1 MDSQIDD
8 SLSRFVGLTRHELEL
23 VLEDDSRPAAELI
36 AAQLILKALSG
47 ESDGAMKLLVE
58 RVGGKAIQKQL
69 SITANAGSYAA
80 SKLAALLGGSSGRS
94 QLPSGE

>member
-8 SLSRFVGLTRHELEL
+8 ALRKLIGLTRHELEL
-23 VLEDDSRPAAELI
+23 VLEDDDRPVAELV
-36 AAQLILKALSG
+36 AAQLILKALDG

-69 SITANAGSYAA
+69 SITANAGSDAA
-80 SKLAALLGGSSGRS
+80 SKLAQLLGGCSNRA

>member
-8 SLSRFVGLTRHELEL
+8 ALRRLIGLTRHDLEL
-23 VLEDDSRPAAELI
+23 VLEDDDRPVAELV
-36 AAQLILKALSG
+36 AAQLILKALEG

-58 RVGGKAIQKQL
+58 RVGGKAVQKQL
-69 SITANAGSYAA
+69 SITAQAGSDAA
-80 SKLAALLGGSSGRS
+80 SRLAAMLGGGSNKS

>member
-8 SLSRFVGLTRHELEL
+8 ALSRFIGLTRHELEL
-23 VLEDDSRPAAELI
+23 IREDDNRPAAELV
-36 AAQLILKALSG
+36 AAQIILKALDG
-47 ESDGAMKLLVE
+47 ESDGTIKLLVE

-69 SITANAGSYAA
+69 SITAQAGSDAA
-80 SKLAALLGGSSGRS
+80 SKLASLLGGSSNRS

>member
-1 MDSQIDD
+1 MDSQIDEA
-8 SLSRFVGLTRHELEL
+8 LSRFVGLTRHEIEL
-23 VLEDDSRPAAELI
+23 VLEDDGRPVAELV

-69 SITANAGSYAA
+69 SITAQAGYDAA
-80 SKLAALLGGSSGRS
+80 SKLAAMLGGSSNKA
-94 QLPSGE
+94 LPSGE

>member
-1 MDSQIDD
+1 MDNQIDD
-8 SLSRFVGLTRHELEL
+8 ALRKLIGLTRHEIEL
-23 VLEDDSRPAAELI
+23 VLEDDSRPVAELV
-36 AAQLILKALSG
+36 AAQLILKALDG

-69 SITANAGSYAA
+69 SITAQAGADAA
-80 SKLAALLGGSSGRS
+80 SKLAQLLGGGSGRA